1 MKTYPN
7 QKVIHINKNKYSAN
21 FLQIGINEWQQAY
34 KELKPSTFAI
44 YLYLASNAD
53 GFDLALSQQAIE
65 NSLGIK
71 KTAYH
76 TAIKELKERGYIQVI
91 QGNVEVFFTA
101 PVRKNELKTE
111 EAIFRKN
118 ELKSSQTR
126 KEEFAKTNS
135 EVRKNDIEIDNINN
149 IDIID
154 KEFLPTE
161 EILDGFAIEPVKQE
175 SINQNNEAEGTIS
188 ECGAQFQ
195 NVSSAQSE
203 IVYNIKEINNNNKK
217 GIDIGDFA
225 PVRKN
230 QKPTQKPKT
239 QPKNQKPN
247 PKTKNLNDNV
257 NVNDNDN
264 ENDNVNGNSTAN
276 RTAPQNRK
284 NELKSSQ
291 MRNTNS
297 AKTNSEV
304 RKNGREIDNINNIN
318 NIDIGDFVASQ
329 QNPATSLASQ
339 VSSVEQ
345 VEAVGA
351 DKVISVA
358 CSDMRDSY
366 YHLYKY
372 LAKYQPTLASFV
384 VNGVAF
390 CRNNK
395 ERTDKAIEICN
406 TYGYT
411 IEFNDTA
418 AAVAN
423 A

>member
-65 NSLGIK
+65 NSLRIK

-91 QGNVEVFFTA
+91 QGNVEAFFTT

-118 ELKSSQTR
+118 ELKSSQMR
-126 KEEFAKTNS
+126 KEEFAKTNLK
-135 EVRKNDIEIDNINN
+135 VRKNDIEIDNINN

-175 SINQNNEAEGTIS
+175 SINQNNEA
-188 ECGAQFQ
+188 
-195 NVSSAQSE
+195 
-203 IVYNIKEINNNNKK
+203 
-217 GIDIGDFA
+217 
-225 PVRKN
+225 
-230 QKPTQKPKT
+230 
-239 QPKNQKPN
+239 
-247 PKTKNLNDNV
+247 
-257 NVNDNDN
+257 
-264 ENDNVNGNSTAN
+264 
-276 RTAPQNRK
+276 
-284 NELKSSQ
+284 
-291 MRNTNS
+291 
-297 AKTNSEV
+297 
-304 RKNGREIDNINNIN
+304 
-318 NIDIGDFVASQ
+318 
-329 QNPATSLASQ
+329 
-339 VSSVEQ
+339 VE
-345 VEAVGA
+345 A
-351 DKVISVA
+351 DKVITIN

-372 LAKYQPTLASFV
+372 LAKYQPALIAFV
-384 VNGVAF
+384 VNGIAF
-390 CRNNK
+390 CRDNK

-411 IEFNDTA
+411 IKFTNTA
-418 AAVAN
+418 AAVAGV
-423 A
+423 

>member
-91 QGNVEVFFTA
+91 QGNVEAFFTA

-118 ELKSSQTR
+118 ELKSSQMR
-126 KEEFAKTNS
+126 KEEFAKTNLK
-135 EVRKNDIEIDNINN
+135 VRKNDIEIDNINN
-149 IDIID
+149 I
-154 KEFLPTE
+154 
-161 EILDGFAIEPVKQE
+161 
-175 SINQNNEAEGTIS
+175 
-188 ECGAQFQ
+188 
-195 NVSSAQSE
+195 
-203 IVYNIKEINNNNKK
+203 
-217 GIDIGDFA
+217 
-225 PVRKN
+225 
-230 QKPTQKPKT
+230 
-239 QPKNQKPN
+239 
-247 PKTKNLNDNV
+247 
-257 NVNDNDN
+257 
-264 ENDNVNGNSTAN
+264 
-276 RTAPQNRK
+276 
-284 NELKSSQ
+284 
-291 MRNTNS
+291 
-297 AKTNSEV
+297 
-304 RKNGREIDNINNIN
+304 N
-318 NIDIGDFVASQ
+318 NIDKGDFVASQ
-329 QNPATSLASQ
+329 QNPATPLATQ
-339 VSSVEQ
+339 VGSVKQ

-351 DKVISVA
+351 DKVITIN

-372 LAKYQPTLASFV
+372 LAKYQPALASFV
-384 VNGVAF
+384 VNGLAF
-390 CRNNK
+390 CRSNK

-411 IEFNDTA
+411 INFNDTA
-418 AAVAN
+418 VAVAN
-423 A
+423 V

>member
-126 KEEFAKTNS
+126 KEEFAKTNLK
-135 EVRKNDIEIDNINN
+135 VRKNDIEIDNINN

-175 SINQNNEAEGTIS
+175 SINQNNEAAAES
-188 ECGAQFQ
+188 
-195 NVSSAQSE
+195 
-203 IVYNIKEINNNNKK
+203 IKET
-217 GIDIGDFA
+217 
-225 PVRKN
+225 V
-230 QKPTQKPKT
+230 
-239 QPKNQKPN
+239 
-247 PKTKNLNDNV
+247 
-257 NVNDNDN
+257 
-264 ENDNVNGNSTAN
+264 
-276 RTAPQNRK
+276 
-284 NELKSSQ
+284 
-291 MRNTNS
+291 
-297 AKTNSEV
+297 
-304 RKNGREIDNINNIN
+304 
-318 NIDIGDFVASQ
+318 DFVGDRFDLIIYTRKKYPLIDKEYKQAVSNKVGLTEEQIQ
-329 QNPATSLASQ
+329 QILKQ
-339 VSSVEQ
+339 
-345 VEAVGA
+345 
-351 DKVISVA
+351 
-358 CSDMRDSY
+358 
-366 YHLYKY
+366 
-372 LAKYQPTLASFV
+372 
-384 VNGVAF
+384 
-390 CRNNK
+390 
-395 ERTDKAIEICN
+395 
-406 TYGYT
+406 TY
-411 IEFNDTA
+411 
-418 AAVAN
+418 AN
-423 A
+423 AGYQLNWKITA

>member
-91 QGNVEVFFTA
+91 QGNVEAFFTT

-118 ELKSSQTR
+118 ELKSSQMR
-126 KEEFAKTNS
+126 KEEFAKTNLK
-135 EVRKNDIEIDNINN
+135 VRKNDIEID
-149 IDIID
+149 IID
-154 KEFLPTE
+154 
-161 EILDGFAIEPVKQE
+161 
-175 SINQNNEAEGTIS
+175 
-188 ECGAQFQ
+188 
-195 NVSSAQSE
+195 
-203 IVYNIKEINNNNKK
+203 
-217 GIDIGDFA
+217 
-225 PVRKN
+225 
-230 QKPTQKPKT
+230 
-239 QPKNQKPN
+239 
-247 PKTKNLNDNV
+247 
-257 NVNDNDN
+257 
-264 ENDNVNGNSTAN
+264 
-276 RTAPQNRK
+276 
-284 NELKSSQ
+284 
-291 MRNTNS
+291 
-297 AKTNSEV
+297 
-304 RKNGREIDNINNIN
+304 NNIN
-318 NIDIGDFVASQ
+318 SIDIGDFVAPQ
-329 QNPATSLASQ
+329 QNPATSLATQ
-339 VSSVEQ
+339 VSSVKPVEQ
-345 VEAVGA
+345 VEAVAA
-351 DKVISVA
+351 DKVITIN

-418 AAVAN
+418 VAVAG

>member
-76 TAIKELKERGYIQVI
+76 TAIKELKERGYIQII

-118 ELKSSQTR
+118 ELKSSQMR
-126 KEEFAKTNS
+126 KEEFAKTNF

-154 KEFLPTE
+154 KDFLPTE
-161 EILDGFAIEPVKQE
+161 ENLDGFAIEPVKQE
-175 SINQNNEAEGTIS
+175 SINQNNEDADGTISKCVEGTIS

-203 IVYNIKEINNNNKK
+203 NVYNIKEINNNNKK
-217 GIDIGDFA
+217 G
-225 PVRKN
+225 
-230 QKPTQKPKT
+230 
-239 QPKNQKPN
+239 
-247 PKTKNLNDNV
+247 
-257 NVNDNDN
+257 
-264 ENDNVNGNSTAN
+264 
-276 RTAPQNRK
+276 
-284 NELKSSQ
+284 
-291 MRNTNS
+291 
-297 AKTNSEV
+297 
-304 RKNGREIDNINNIN
+304 
-318 NIDIGDFVASQ
+318 IDIGDFVASQ

-339 VSSVEQ
+339 VSSVKQ

-351 DKVISVA
+351 DKVITIN

-372 LAKYQPTLASFV
+372 LAKYQPALASFV
-384 VNGVAF
+384 VNGLAF
-390 CRNNK
+390 CRSNK

-411 IEFNDTA
+411 VDFNDTA
-418 AAVAN
+418 VAVAN
-423 A
+423 V

>member
-1 MKTYPN
+1 MTTYPN
-7 QKVIHINKNKYSAN
+7 QKVIHINKNKYTAN
-21 FLQIGINEWQQAY
+21 FLQVGIDEWQTAF
-34 KELKPSTFAI
+34 KKFTPSAFAV

-53 GFDLALSQQAIE
+53 GFDLALSQKAIE
-65 NSLGIK
+65 NALGIK

-76 TAIKELKERGYIQVI
+76 NAIEALKKEGYIEVLQGNIEVFHTTPVRKCEPEIIKEKPKSAK
-91 QGNVEVFFTA
+91 TK
-101 PVRKNELKTE
+101 VRKNELPTPQM
-111 EAIFRKN
+111 RN
-118 ELKSSQTR
+118 TNS
-126 KEEFAKTNS
+126 AKTNL

-154 KEFLPTE
+154 KDFFPTE
-161 EILDGFAIEPVKQE
+161 KNLNGFAIEPVKQE
-175 SINQNNEAEGTIS
+175 NITQNNEDADDTISKCAEGTIS

-217 GIDIGDFA
+217 RID
-225 PVRKN
+225 K
-230 QKPTQKPKT
+230 
-239 QPKNQKPN
+239 
-247 PKTKNLNDNV
+247 
-257 NVNDNDN
+257 
-264 ENDNVNGNSTAN
+264 
-276 RTAPQNRK
+276 
-284 NELKSSQ
+284 
-291 MRNTNS
+291 
-297 AKTNSEV
+297 
-304 RKNGREIDNINNIN
+304 
-318 NIDIGDFVASQ
+318 GDFVASQ

-339 VSSVEQ
+339 VSSVKQ

-351 DKVISVA
+351 DKVITIN

-372 LAKYQPTLASFV
+372 LAKYQPALADFV

-390 CRNNK
+390 CGSNK

-411 IEFNDTA
+411 IKFTNTA

-423 A
+423 V

>member
-1 MKTYPN
+1 M
-7 QKVIHINKNKYSAN
+7 
-21 FLQIGINEWQQAY
+21 
-34 KELKPSTFAI
+34 
-44 YLYLASNAD
+44 YLASNAD

-76 TAIKELKERGYIQVI
+76 TAIKELKERGYIQII

-126 KEEFAKTNS
+126 KEEFAKTNF

-161 EILDGFAIEPVKQE
+161 ENLDGFAIEPVKQE
-175 SINQNNEAEGTIS
+175 SINQNNEDADGTISKCVEGTIS

-203 IVYNIKEINNNNKK
+203 NVYNIKEINNNNKK
-217 GIDIGDFA
+217 G
-225 PVRKN
+225 
-230 QKPTQKPKT
+230 
-239 QPKNQKPN
+239 
-247 PKTKNLNDNV
+247 
-257 NVNDNDN
+257 
-264 ENDNVNGNSTAN
+264 
-276 RTAPQNRK
+276 
-284 NELKSSQ
+284 
-291 MRNTNS
+291 
-297 AKTNSEV
+297 
-304 RKNGREIDNINNIN
+304 
-318 NIDIGDFVASQ
+318 IDIGDFVASQ

-339 VSSVEQ
+339 VSSVKQ
-345 VEAVGA
+345 VEAIGA
-351 DKVISVA
+351 DKVITIN

-372 LAKYQPTLASFV
+372 LAKYQPALASFV
-384 VNGVAF
+384 VNGLAF
-390 CRNNK
+390 CRSNK
-395 ERTDKAIEICN
+395 QRTDNAIEICN

-411 IEFNDTA
+411 VDFNDTA
-418 AAVAN
+418 VAVAN
-423 A
+423 V